1 MLQRYLPIIAALGV
15 FAFDRGADR
24 LAAETRC
31 TTDCSKEAGY
41 AWAKRMNI
49 VDPAQCGGDTSAFI
63 DGCREY
69 AASQDK
75 GLEGDLNNDGGSTG
89 GERRRSRLRSR
100 PADRAAAA
108 LIRSRPSRR

>member
-15 FAFDRGADR
+15 FAFAAAQTVS
-24 LAAETRC
+24 AAETRC

-69 AASQDK
+69 AASQEK
-75 GLEGDLNNDGGSTG
+75 GLEGDLNNDGGSTSG
-89 GERRRSRLRSR
+89 GNGGVGFV
-100 PADRAAAA
+100 PDPT
-108 LIRSRPSRR
+108 IGPPQP

>member
-1 MLQRYLPIIAALGV
+1 MLHKCLPIVAALGV
-15 FAFDRGADR
+15 FAFGSLQLAV
-24 LAAETRC
+24 AAETRC

-63 DGCREY
+63 TGCREY

-75 GLEGDLNNDGGSTG
+75 GLQGDLNNDGGSTSG
-89 GERRRSRLRSR
+89 GNAGVGFVPDPQIG
-100 PADRAAAA
+100 PAQ
-108 LIRSRPSRR
+108 P